1 MASLVKTRLG
11 KAVKALRVMSRLC
24 DVRLGKV
31 RQSRRC
37 KFWQGEFWRGESVTA
52 RNTNYL
58 ERRHNASIYKQIFIS
73 QGI

>member
-37 KFWQGEFWRGESVTA
+37 KFWHGEFWRVLAGLVSLGEVKRVLS
-52 RNTNYL
+52 
-58 ERRHNASIYKQIFIS
+58 
-73 QGI
+73 G